1 VLQGQRFQSYR
12 IGSDVYRVGTLSL
25 WIRWNLLFSE
35 YPWLVAL
42 TTIGIAFLIAILVRA
57 MLRRHARTRLLGT
70 E

>member
-1 VLQGQRFQSYR
+1 
-12 IGSDVYRVGTLSL
+12 VGTLSL
-25 WIRWNLLFSE
+25 WVRWNLLFSE
-35 YPWLVAL
+35 YPWVVAL